1 MDRQDETQ
9 KKMWYSIF
17 GFHSV
22 LHCILSL
29 IPYSTVFHWLLDYD
43 DDDNQYDGKDAAPYN
58 DDDKHSFA
66 ATTFPSSNI
75 SEHTD

>member
-43 DDDNQYDGKDAAPYN
+43 DDDNEYDVATPYN
-58 DDDKHSFA
+58 DDDDKHSFA